1 MAIDFDKAKKN
12 IGKSYDKTMGAW
24 EKEHQKQF
32 KAQQEAEK
40 QAKLE
45 KLKKAKKTTKTPN
58 GHTVNAGGRKQL
70 TPEAKLEL
78 ERQQATNAVPKFLR
92 NMTEAVIDNSVLG
105 GITTLAYGKKP
116 SSDFDSPYYDEIHS
130 GTSATLGRLT
140 GQGAMFAS
148 QFAAGSA
155 PLNKISQAIAKTKL
169 GQAVAK
175 SVIGDAT
182 IGLGQNI
189 VMAKGEGLEGED
201 LVKDVALNTG
211 LDLALGAG
219 LEVIP
224 AAKSYLKNTKL
235 AKQAKNV
242 GEVADTTKKVAETG
256 NLGVKNTLSDAQKV
270 NSGTISD
277 AKRPAKIE
285 SNTRLSGN
293 DLDEYMSVGS
303 KTARRVKAKNIET
316 GTSPILTSP
325 DEIKKYIDDSIS
337 GIESNSTKGYG
348 RVGKSLADDVKAK
361 TNGEVDLYGKYLE
374 LNSDDLRHSSKRH
387 SLPKRDGD
395 IPLSVV
401 DFENI
406 PDYID
411 NYDDILD
418 IVQTKDGLR
427 IQLGKKINGYS
438 VITEIVQDSRN
449 SLKFKNMWGVST
461 EKYLREYKNKRIR
474 YRATSNNAIGRE
486 ASYTFSE
493 LPLNKTLPQ
502 SSYEVKP
509 EKANKTLKDLGAV
522 NPDILF
528 VGDKIENAK
537 GLFDRLY
544 KYTVSGQKE
553 LERLS
558 KVAGNTKV
566 DDYTQ
571 AVRAAK
577 GTVSNIFHDS
587 LVDTAGKVINEKSYK
602 SLIDEIPKN
611 VRKDFQ
617 TYAEHLH
624 NIDRVREGVPV
635 YKQYSAEDSQ
645 KIVDEMLK
653 KHPEFTQ
660 YTKDLNEWWNQF
672 TKAWL
677 LDTGRISKESY
688 EAMLKKYPNYI
699 PTYRVEKG
707 FGGIGSLP
715 NRVNVGS
722 GVKGAK
728 GGESEI
734 IPLED
739 SFLAQI
745 DRIVSG
751 TRKNDLYT
759 SVIEEIRKNP
769 EQMKSFGVL
778 TENKDILKNDILDNM
793 LSDATIKTKG
803 KDMYEAIVNEMS
815 EVDRR
820 GLQEVKNGVGMVTAY
835 IDGKPV
841 SAYINKDMLDALNL
855 LNDSYDS
862 EVVREISK
870 IGRSITN
877 PVKAGITGYNPL
889 FIISNVSRDL
899 PTLYIQSQHSM
910 WKTTTGLGKAIKA
923 MMTNDEI
930 YKTYKAL
937 GGKQSGYYAAGK
949 GFDDALTQKGV
960 KKLWSNVESLMSILG
975 EGTETIPRLAEF
987 INSVEK
993 YGYTK
998 DGLLRAAKDAAE
1010 STVNFKRTAPVTKAV
1025 DSWVLYLN
1033 AAVQGLDKFG
1043 RTIKNAPL
1051 KTLGRSAA
1059 MISVPYVL
1067 LTAKNWDNPHYQDL
1081 NERTKQN
1088 YFCIPNIAGEKD
1100 EQGYAKTF
1108 IKVPVNREYGAIA
1121 AASFDII
1128 FDMLDGK
1135 SFEEATKGYSET
1147 LKNNFVPPSLEENIF
1162 APITKHLPE
1171 NKDFAGRSIVPE
1183 SLVNASPKYQQDYT
1197 TSGVARG
1204 VANVANF
1211 LDDKGLPTP
1220 DTLKSPKK
1228 VDYLID
1234 SYGGYLGQ
1242 VAQGATG
1249 NNTTDLK
1256 SGVEGA
1262 FIDPFKQRFTADA
1275 RFSSGPIAEFYDA
1288 KEKALVEKND
1298 AKLEGKET
1306 SEGQIKTK
1314 VYNKIASEISDLTKE
1329 EKQIQSSNLPK
1340 TEKDKKVKVLRTKKN
1355 ELAKSAETEVKKAL
1369 KEYKQAPTFANLPTK
1384 TKEKYNSKAGISK
1397 EKWAKAYES
1406 QKSEDKYSA
1415 KTLAMI
1421 NNGVTTYEQA
1431 KSIFSGISESA
1442 FNEGM
1447 ALHKTGVKIDAV
1459 KSAYVKANTNGNSY
1473 ISKDEAIAYLNSTN
1487 YSRAQKRAIFD
1498 ALMANPKTKNPY

>member
-24 EKEHQKQF
+24 EKEHQKQL
-32 KAQQEAEK
+32 KAQQEAER

-45 KLKKAKKTTKTPN
+45 KLKKAKKTVTTPN

-105 GITTLAYGKKP
+105 GVTTLAYGKKP
-116 SSDFDSPYYDEIHS
+116 SSEFDSPYYDDIHT
-130 GTSATLGRLT
+130 GKSATLGRLA

-155 PLNKISQAIAKTKL
+155 PLDKISQAVAKTKL

-219 LEVIP
+219 IEVAP
-224 AAKSYLKNTKL
+224 AVKSYLKNTKL

-242 GEVADTTKKVAETG
+242 GEVVDTTKKVAETG
-256 NLGVKNTLSDAQKV
+256 DLGAKTTIRTNAPRKTQLKNASQKA
-270 NSGTISD
+270 SFT
-277 AKRPAKIE
+277 K
-285 SNTRLSGN
+285 
-293 DLDEYMSVGS
+293 DLNKEFERAYNEEHQ
-303 KTARRVKAKNIET
+303 K
-316 GTSPILTSP
+316 
-325 DEIKKYIDDSIS
+325 
-337 GIESNSTKGYG
+337 
-348 RVGKSLADDVKAK
+348 LAD
-361 TNGEVDLYGKYLE
+361 
-374 LNSDDLRHSSKRH
+374 
-387 SLPKRDGD
+387 
-395 IPLSVV
+395 
-401 DFENI
+401 
-406 PDYID
+406 YI
-411 NYDDILD
+411 
-418 IVQTKDGLR
+418 
-427 IQLGKKINGYS
+427 
-438 VITEIVQDSRN
+438 
-449 SLKFKNMWGVST
+449 
-461 EKYLREYKNKRIR
+461 REYKGKGSTTHIVPINEDATGRGLR
-474 YRATSNNAIGRE
+474 YTVSNNDDWYRKALKKYGSNNAVNKNADEIAADILNEELRLKRGQQE
-486 ASYTFSE
+486 YTSE
-493 LPLNKTLPQ
+493 YLYDLGELKQRNQLEMPTGK
-502 SSYEVKP
+502 V
-509 EKANKTLKDLGAV
+509 KANGVPIKHKKVGGFDVESSNIGAV

-537 GLFDRLY
+537 GLFDKLY

-553 LERLS
+553 LERMS

-571 AVRAAK
+571 AVRTAK
-577 GTVSNIFHDS
+577 GVVSNIFHSS
-587 LVDTAGKVINEKSYK
+587 LVDSAGKVINKKSYK

-778 TENKDILKNDILDNM
+778 TKNKDILKNDILDNI
-793 LSDATIKTKG
+793 LSDATIKKKG

-820 GLQEVKNGVGMVTAY
+820 GLQEVKDGVGMVTAY

-855 LNDSYDS
+855 LNDAYAAKAGSRLIG
-862 EVVREISK
+862 E
-870 IGRSITN
+870 IGRKVTN

-889 FIISNVSRDL
+889 FAISNMIRDF
-899 PTLYIQSQHSM
+899 PTLYIQSKHSM
-910 WKTTTGLGKAIKA
+910 LKTTTGIGKAIREMA
-923 MMTNDEI
+923 TNGEL
-930 YKTYKAL
+930 YKQYKAL
-937 GGKQSGYYAAGK
+937 GGKQSGYYATGK
-949 GFDDALTQKGV
+949 GFEDALGAKGLRAI
-960 KKLWSNVESLMSILG
+960 KNRVEGILSVIG
-975 EGTETIPRLAEF
+975 EGGETIPRLAEF
-987 INSVEK
+987 INSMEK
-993 YGYTK
+993 YGDT
-998 DGLLRAAKDAAE
+998 KDAALRALKDAGE
-1010 STVNFKRTAPVTKAV
+1010 VTVNFSRSAPVTKTL
-1025 DSWVLYLN
+1025 DGWTLYLN

-1059 MISVPYVL
+1059 MISVPYAAL
-1067 LTAKNWDNPHYQDL
+1067 MIANWDNPHYQDL

-1088 YFCIPNIAGEKD
+1088 YFCIPNYRGEKD
-1100 EQGYAKTF
+1100 AEGNPMTF
-1108 IKVPVNREYGAIA
+1108 IKLPVNREYGVLLG
-1121 AASFDII
+1121 AS
-1128 FDMLDGK
+1128 LDVMYGLMNGQ
-1135 SFEEATKGYSET
+1135 SWEEATRGFKET
-1147 LKNNFVPPSLEENIF
+1147 VDNNFNPPNFLNDNIL
-1162 APITKHLPE
+1162 APLFYNLPQ
-1171 NKDFAGRSIVPE
+1171 NKDFAGRAIVPE
-1183 SLVNASPKYQQDYT
+1183 SLVNVSPKNQQDYT
-1197 TSGVARG
+1197 TSGVAKG

-1211 LDDKGLPTP
+1211 LDDKGLPMS

-1228 VDYLID
+1228 IDYLID
-1234 SYGGYLGQ
+1234 QYGGYYGQ
-1242 VAQGATG
+1242 VAQAATG
-1249 NNTTDLK
+1249 GDVDDVTSLGQNVA
-1256 SGVEGA
+1256 VE
-1262 FIDPFKQRFTADA
+1262 PFKQRFTADA

-1340 TEKDKKVKVLRTKKN
+1340 TEKDKKVKALRTKKN

-1384 TKEKYNSKAGISK
+1384 TKKKYNSKAGISK

-1498 ALMANPKTKNPY
+1498 ALMQNPNTKNPY

>member
-1 MAIDFDKAKKN
+1 MSNWYDEALKNAKKIDKASSDAVKKDLQAKAREQKTKKKAEKRAKLEEAKKN
-12 IGKSYDKTMGAW
+12 RGRKKLTPEINAKKDFEAIKKSVMGSSYVAPDGSKPKTIQGTAIY
-24 EKEHQKQF
+24 QKGS
-32 KAQQEAEK
+32 KQEAR
-40 QAKLE
+40 E
-45 KLKKAKKTTKTPN
+45 KLKA
-58 GHTVNAGGRKQL
+58 
-70 TPEAKLEL
+70 
-78 ERQQATNAVPKFLR
+78 
-92 NMTEAVIDNSVLG
+92 S
-105 GITTLAYGKKP
+105 GKKVTPTTDNKVFENIANEKGVAGTFGRVYTGVGSGFVDSFTAFP
-116 SSDFDSPYYDEIHS
+116 STVASKVTGKDVDVREKMGLNMPENNPLEDSTAYQVGEM
-130 GTSATLGRLT
+130 GGELLGYSVQNR
-140 GQGAMFAS
+140 AF
-148 QFAAGSA
+148 A
-155 PLNKISQAIAKTKL
+155 PLVNSALRGTKL
-169 GQAVAK
+169 GKMAGETFKQRAAQDLARNAIEAG
-175 SVIGDAT
+175 S
-182 IGLGQNI
+182 IGLAQNI
-189 VMAKGEGLEGED
+189 GIAKQQGLEGSEF
-201 LVKDVALNTG
+201 VKDVALNTG
-211 LDLALGAG
+211 LDLVAGSALDIVPDA
-219 LEVIP
+219 VKT
-224 AAKSYLKNTKL
+224 AKNALKNTKL

-242 GEVADTTKKVAETG
+242 GEVVDTTKKVADTG
-256 NLGVKNTLSDAQKV
+256 DLGAKTTIKTNAPRKAQLKNASQKA
-270 NSGTISD
+270 SFT
-277 AKRPAKIE
+277 K
-285 SNTRLSGN
+285 
-293 DLDEYMSVGS
+293 DLNKEFERAYNEDHQ
-303 KTARRVKAKNIET
+303 K
-316 GTSPILTSP
+316 
-325 DEIKKYIDDSIS
+325 
-337 GIESNSTKGYG
+337 
-348 RVGKSLADDVKAK
+348 LAD
-361 TNGEVDLYGKYLE
+361 
-374 LNSDDLRHSSKRH
+374 
-387 SLPKRDGD
+387 
-395 IPLSVV
+395 
-401 DFENI
+401 
-406 PDYID
+406 YI
-411 NYDDILD
+411 
-418 IVQTKDGLR
+418 
-427 IQLGKKINGYS
+427 
-438 VITEIVQDSRN
+438 
-449 SLKFKNMWGVST
+449 
-461 EKYLREYKNKRIR
+461 REYKGKDSTTHIVPINEDATGRGLR
-474 YRATSNNAIGRE
+474 YTVSNNDDWYRKALKKYGSNNAVNKNADEIAADILNEELRLKRGQQE
-486 ASYTFSE
+486 YASEYLYDLGE
-493 LPLNKTLPQ
+493 LKQRNQLETPTGK
-502 SSYEVKP
+502 V
-509 EKANKTLKDLGAV
+509 KANGVPIKHKKVGGFDVESSNIGAV

-537 GLFDRLY
+537 GLFDKLY

-553 LERLS
+553 LERMS

-577 GTVSNIFHDS
+577 GVVSNIFHSS
-587 LVDTAGKVINEKSYK
+587 LVDSAGKVINEKSYK

-653 KHPEFTQ
+653 KHPEFAQ

-778 TENKDILKNDILDNM
+778 TENKDILKNDSLDDF
-793 LSDATIKTKG
+793 LSEID
-803 KDMYEAIVNEMS
+803 S
-815 EVDRR
+815 R
-820 GLQEVKNGVGMVTAY
+820 GLQEVKKGVGMVTAY

-841 SAYINKDMLDALNL
+841 SAYVNQDVLDALNL
-855 LNDSYDS
+855 LNDAYATKAGSRLIG
-862 EVVREISK
+862 E
-870 IGRSITN
+870 IGRKVTN

-889 FIISNVSRDL
+889 FAISNMIRDF

-910 WKTTTGLGKAIKA
+910 LKTTTGIGKAIKEIA
-923 MMTNDEI
+923 TNGEL
-930 YKTYKAL
+930 YKQYKAL
-937 GGKQSGYYAAGK
+937 GGKQSGYYATGK
-949 GFDDALTQKGV
+949 GFEEALGAKGI
-960 KKLWSNVESLMSILG
+960 KAIKGRVEEILSIIG
-975 EGTETIPRLAEF
+975 EGGETIPRFAEF
-987 INSVEK
+987 INSMEK
-993 YGYTK
+993 YGDT
-998 DGLLRAAKDAAE
+998 KDAALKALKDAGE
-1010 STVNFKRTAPVTKAV
+1010 VTVNFSRSAPVTKTL
-1025 DSWVLYLN
+1025 DGWTLYLN

-1059 MISVPYVL
+1059 MISVPYAAL
-1067 LTAKNWDNPHYQDL
+1067 MIANWDNPHYQDL

-1088 YFCIPNIAGEKD
+1088 YFCIPNYGGEKD
-1100 EQGYAKTF
+1100 ADGNPMTF
-1108 IKVPVNREYGAIA
+1108 IKLPVNREYGAILG
-1121 AASFDII
+1121 SS
-1128 FDMLDGK
+1128 LDVMYGLMNGQ
-1135 SFEEATKGYSET
+1135 SWEEATRGFKET
-1147 LKNNFVPPSLEENIF
+1147 VDNNFAPPNPLNDNIL
-1162 APITKHLPE
+1162 APLLINLPQ
-1171 NKDFAGRSIVPE
+1171 NKDFAGRAIVPE
-1183 SLVNASPKYQQDYT
+1183 SLVNVSPKNQQDYT
-1197 TSGVARG
+1197 TSGIAKG
-1204 VANVANF
+1204 ISNVANF
-1211 LDDKGLPTP
+1211 LGDKGLPMS

-1234 SYGGYLGQ
+1234 QYGGYYGQ
-1242 VAQGATG
+1242 VAQAATG
-1249 NNTTDLK
+1249 GDVDDVTSLGQNVA
-1256 SGVEGA
+1256 VE
-1262 FIDPFKQRFTADA
+1262 PFKQRFTADA
-1275 RFSSGPIAEFYDA
+1275 RFSSGPIADFYDA

-1298 AKLEGKET
+1298 AKLEGKEA

-1340 TEKDKKVKVLRTKKN
+1340 DEKDKKVKALRTKKN

-1384 TKEKYNSKAGISK
+1384 TKERYDSKAGISK
-1397 EKWAKAYES
+1397 EKWAEAYES
-1406 QKSEDKYSA
+1406 QKSEDRYSA

-1431 KSIFSGISESA
+1431 KSIFNGISESA

-1447 ALHKTGVKIDAV
+1447 ALHKAGVKIDAV

-1498 ALMANPKTKNPY
+1498 ALMQNPNTKNPY

>member
-1 MAIDFDKAKKN
+1 MSSLYEKALANAKKMQNQYSEAGKADLQAKANKQKAKK
-12 IGKSYDKTMGAW
+12 
-24 EKEHQKQF
+24 
-32 KAQQEAEK
+32 EAEK
-40 QAKLE
+40 KAKKD
-45 KLKKAKKTTKTPN
+45 KLKKAKDKTVTNRN
-58 GHTVNAGGRKQL
+58 GKKVNAGGRKKL
-70 TPEAKLEL
+70 TPETKLEL

-92 NMTEAVIDNSVLG
+92 NMSEAVIDNSVLG
-105 GITTLAYGKKP
+105 GVTTLAYGKKP
-116 SSDFDSPYYDEIHS
+116 SADFDSPYYDEIHS

-140 GQGAMFAS
+140 GQGAMFAA

-155 PLNKISQAIAKTKL
+155 PLDKISQAVAKTKL

-224 AAKSYLKNTKL
+224 AAKNYLKNTKL

-242 GEVADTTKKVAETG
+242 GEVVDTTKKVAETG
-256 NLGVKNTLSDAQKV
+256 DLGAKTTIRTNAPRKTQLKNASQKASFTKDLSKEFERAYNEEHQKLADYIRKYKGKGSTTHIVPINEDATGRGLRYTV
-270 NSGTISD
+270 
-277 AKRPAKIE
+277 
-285 SNTRLSGN
+285 SNN
-293 DLDEYMSVGS
+293 DDWY
-303 KTARRVKAKNIET
+303 RKA
-316 GTSPILTSP
+316 L
-325 DEIKKYIDDSIS
+325 KKY
-337 GIESNSTKGYG
+337 G
-348 RVGKSLADDVKAK
+348 
-361 TNGEVDLYGKYLE
+361 
-374 LNSDDLRHSSKRH
+374 
-387 SLPKRDGD
+387 
-395 IPLSVV
+395 
-401 DFENI
+401 
-406 PDYID
+406 
-411 NYDDILD
+411 
-418 IVQTKDGLR
+418 
-427 IQLGKKINGYS
+427 
-438 VITEIVQDSRN
+438 
-449 SLKFKNMWGVST
+449 
-461 EKYLREYKNKRIR
+461 
-474 YRATSNNAIGRE
+474 SNNAVNKNADEIAADILNEELRLKRGQQE
-486 ASYTFSE
+486 YASEYLYDLGE
-493 LPLNKTLPQ
+493 LKQRNQLEMPTGK
-502 SSYEVKP
+502 V
-509 EKANKTLKDLGAV
+509 KANGVPIKHKKVGGFDVESSNIGAV

-537 GLFDRLY
+537 GLFDKLY

-553 LERLS
+553 LERMS

-577 GTVSNIFHDS
+577 GVVSNIFHSS
-587 LVDTAGKVINEKSYK
+587 LVDSAGKVINKKSYK
-602 SLIDEIPKN
+602 TLIDEIPKN

-707 FGGIGSLP
+707 FGGTGSLP

-759 SVIEEIRKNP
+759 SIIEEIRKNP

-820 GLQEVKNGVGMVTAY
+820 GLQEVKKGVGMVTAY

-855 LNDSYDS
+855 LNDAYTTKAGA
-862 EVVREISK
+862 RLWGEIGHK
-870 IGRSITN
+870 ITN

-889 FIISNVSRDL
+889 FAISNMIRDF
-899 PTLYIQSQHSM
+899 PTLYIQSRHSM
-910 WKTTTGLGKAIKA
+910 LKTTTGIGKAIKEMA
-923 MMTNDEI
+923 TNGEL
-930 YKTYKAL
+930 YKQYKAL
-937 GGKQSGYYAAGK
+937 GGKQSGYYATGK
-949 GFDDALTQKGV
+949 GFEDALGAKGLRAI
-960 KKLWSNVESLMSILG
+960 KGRVEDILSVIG
-975 EGTETIPRLAEF
+975 EGGETIPRLAEF
-987 INSVEK
+987 INSMEK
-993 YGYTK
+993 YGDT
-998 DGLLRAAKDAAE
+998 KDAALRALKDAGE
-1010 STVNFKRTAPVTKAV
+1010 VTVNFSRSAPAIKTL
-1025 DSWVLYLN
+1025 DGWTLYLN

-1043 RTIKNAPL
+1043 RTIKRAPL

-1059 MISVPYVL
+1059 MISVPYAAL
-1067 LTAKNWDNPHYQDL
+1067 MIANWDNPHYQDL

-1088 YFCIPNIAGEKD
+1088 YFCIPNYGGEKD
-1100 EQGYAKTF
+1100 AEGNPMTF
-1108 IKVPVNREYGAIA
+1108 IKLPVNREYGVLLG
-1121 AASFDII
+1121 AS
-1128 FDMLDGK
+1128 LDVMYGLMNGQ
-1135 SFEEATKGYSET
+1135 SWEEATRGFKET
-1147 LKNNFVPPSLEENIF
+1147 VDNNFNPPNFLTDNIL
-1162 APITKHLPE
+1162 APLFYNLPQ
-1171 NKDFAGRSIVPE
+1171 NKDFAGRAIVPE
-1183 SLVNASPKYQQDYT
+1183 SLVNVSPKNQQDYT
-1197 TSGVARG
+1197 TSGVAKG

-1211 LDDKGLPTP
+1211 LDDKGLPMS

-1228 VDYLID
+1228 IDYLID
-1234 SYGGYLGQ
+1234 QYGGYYGQ
-1242 VAQGATG
+1242 VAQAATG
-1249 NNTTDLK
+1249 GDVDDVTSLGQNVA
-1256 SGVEGA
+1256 VE
-1262 FIDPFKQRFTADA
+1262 PFKQRFTADA

-1340 TEKDKKVKVLRTKKN
+1340 TEKDKKVKALRTKKN

-1498 ALMANPKTKNPY
+1498 ALMQNPNTKNPY

>member
-1 MAIDFDKAKKN
+1 MGNWYDEALKNAKKIDKASSDAVKKDLQAKAREQKTKKEAEKRAKLEEAKKN
-12 IGKSYDKTMGAW
+12 R
-24 EKEHQKQF
+24 
-32 KAQQEAEK
+32 
-40 QAKLE
+40 
-45 KLKKAKKTTKTPN
+45 
-58 GHTVNAGGRKQL
+58 GRKKL
-70 TPEAKLEL
+70 TPEINAKKDFE
-78 ERQQATNAVPKFLR
+78 AIKKSVMGSSYVAPDGSKPK
-92 NMTEAVIDNSVLG
+92 TIQGTAIYQKGSKQEARKKLKAS
-105 GITTLAYGKKP
+105 GKKVTPTTDNKVFENIAKEKGIAGTFGRAYTGVGSGFVDSFTAFP
-116 SSDFDSPYYDEIHS
+116 SAVASKVTGKDVDVREKMGLNMPRNNPLEDSTAYKVGEM
-130 GTSATLGRLT
+130 GGELLGYSV
-140 GQGAMFAS
+140 QNKAF
-148 QFAAGSA
+148 A
-155 PLNKISQAIAKTKL
+155 PLVNSALKGTKL
-169 GQAVAK
+169 GKMAGETFKQRAAQDLARNAIEAG
-175 SVIGDAT
+175 S
-182 IGLGQNI
+182 IGLAQNI
-189 VMAKGEGLEGED
+189 GIAKHQGLEGAD
-201 LVKDVALNTG
+201 LAKDVLINTG
-211 LDLALGAG
+211 LDLVAGSALDIVPDA
-219 LEVIP
+219 VKTTRN
-224 AAKSYLKNTKL
+224 ALKNTKL
-235 AKQAKNV
+235 AKQAKYV
-242 GEVADTTKKVAETG
+242 GQVVDTTKKVADTG
-256 NLGVKNTLSDAQKV
+256 NLT
-270 NSGTISD
+270 
-277 AKRPAKIE
+277 P
-285 SNTRLSGN
+285 
-293 DLDEYMSVGS
+293 
-303 KTARRVKAKNIET
+303 KTAT
-316 GTSPILTSP
+316 PINTN
-325 DEIKKYIDDSIS
+325 EVNKIDLIPKSAADVGPEPTATDLKPSLNKI
-337 GIESNSTKGYG
+337 ITSNSDT
-348 RVGKSLADDVKAK
+348 
-361 TNGEVDLYGKYLE
+361 
-374 LNSDDLRHSSKRH
+374 
-387 SLPKRDGD
+387 
-395 IPLSVV
+395 I
-401 DFENI
+401 
-406 PDYID
+406 
-411 NYDDILD
+411 
-418 IVQTKDGLR
+418 
-427 IQLGKKINGYS
+427 
-438 VITEIVQDSRN
+438 
-449 SLKFKNMWGVST
+449 
-461 EKYLREYKNKRIR
+461 
-474 YRATSNNAIGRE
+474 
-486 ASYTFSE
+486 
-493 LPLNKTLPQ
+493 
-502 SSYEVKP
+502 KP

-537 GLFDRLY
+537 GLFDKFY

-553 LERLS
+553 LERMS

-571 AVRAAK
+571 AVRTAK
-577 GTVSNIFHDS
+577 GTVSSIFNDS

-653 KHPEFTQ
+653 KHPEFAQ

-751 TRKNDLYT
+751 TRKNDLYA
-759 SVIEEIRKNP
+759 SIIEEIRKNP

-778 TENKDILKNDILDNM
+778 TENKDILKNDSLDDF
-793 LSDATIKTKG
+793 LSEID
-803 KDMYEAIVNEMS
+803 S
-815 EVDRR
+815 R
-820 GLQEVKNGVGMVTAY
+820 GLQEVKKGVGMVTAY
-835 IDGKPV
+835 VDGKPV
-841 SAYINKDMLDALNL
+841 SAYVNQDVLDALNL
-855 LNDSYDS
+855 LNDAYGTKSVARLMG
-862 EVVREISK
+862 ET
-870 IGRSITN
+870 GRKITN

-889 FIISNVSRDL
+889 FAISNMIRDF

-910 WKTTTGLGKAIKA
+910 LKTTTGIGKAIKEIA
-923 MMTNDEI
+923 TNGDL
-930 YKTYKAL
+930 YKQYKAL
-937 GGKQSGYYAAGK
+937 GGKQSGYYATGK
-949 GFDDALTQKGV
+949 GFDDALGAKGL
-960 KKLWSNVESLMSILG
+960 KAIKNRVEGILSVIG
-975 EGTETIPRLAEF
+975 EGGETIPRLAEF
-987 INSVEK
+987 INSMEK
-993 YGYTK
+993 YGDT
-998 DGLLRAAKDAAE
+998 KDAALRALKDAGE
-1010 STVNFKRTAPVTKAV
+1010 VTVNFSRSAPVTKTL
-1025 DSWVLYLN
+1025 DGWTLYLN

-1059 MISVPYVL
+1059 MISVPYAAL
-1067 LTAKNWDNPHYQDL
+1067 MIANWDNPHYQDL

-1088 YFCIPNIAGEKD
+1088 YFCIPNYGGEKD
-1100 EQGYAKTF
+1100 AEGNPMTF
-1108 IKVPVNREYGAIA
+1108 IKLPVNREYGAILG
-1121 AASFDII
+1121 SS
-1128 FDMLDGK
+1128 LDVMYGLMNGQ
-1135 SFEEATKGYSET
+1135 SWEEATRGFKET
-1147 LKNNFVPPSLEENIF
+1147 VDNNFNPPNPLNDNIL
-1162 APITKHLPE
+1162 APLLINLPE
-1171 NKDFAGRSIVPE
+1171 NKDFAGRAIVPE
-1183 SLVNASPKYQQDYT
+1183 SLVNVSPKNQQDYT
-1197 TSGVARG
+1197 TSGIAKG
-1204 VANVANF
+1204 ISNVANF
-1211 LDDKGLPTP
+1211 LGDKGLPMS

-1234 SYGGYLGQ
+1234 QYGGYYGQ
-1242 VAQGATG
+1242 VAQAATG
-1249 NNTTDLK
+1249 GNVNDATSL
-1256 SGVEGA
+1256 GQNVAVE
-1262 FIDPFKQRFTADA
+1262 PFKQRFTADA
-1275 RFSSGPIAEFYDA
+1275 RFSSGPVAKFYDA
-1288 KEKALVEKND
+1288 KDKALIEKND

-1340 TEKDKKVKVLRTKKN
+1340 EKKDKKVKALRTKKN
-1355 ELAKSAETEVKKAL
+1355 QLAKSAETEVKKAL

-1397 EKWAKAYES
+1397 ERWAKAYES

-1487 YSRAQKRAIFD
+1487 YSREQKRAIFD
-1498 ALMANPKTKNPY
+1498 ALMQNPNTKNPY

>member
-24 EKEHQKQF
+24 EKEHQKQL

-105 GITTLAYGKKP
+105 GVTTLAYGKKP

-155 PLNKISQAIAKTKL
+155 PLDKVSQAVAKTKL

-219 LEVIP
+219 LEVAP
-224 AAKSYLKNTKL
+224 AVKSYLKNTKL

-242 GEVADTTKKVAETG
+242 GEVVETAKKVAETG
-256 NLGVKNTLSDAQKV
+256 GLGAKTTIRTNAPRKTQLKNASQKA
-270 NSGTISD
+270 SFT
-277 AKRPAKIE
+277 K
-285 SNTRLSGN
+285 
-293 DLDEYMSVGS
+293 DLNKEFERAYNEEHQ
-303 KTARRVKAKNIET
+303 K
-316 GTSPILTSP
+316 
-325 DEIKKYIDDSIS
+325 
-337 GIESNSTKGYG
+337 
-348 RVGKSLADDVKAK
+348 LAD
-361 TNGEVDLYGKYLE
+361 
-374 LNSDDLRHSSKRH
+374 
-387 SLPKRDGD
+387 
-395 IPLSVV
+395 
-401 DFENI
+401 
-406 PDYID
+406 YI
-411 NYDDILD
+411 
-418 IVQTKDGLR
+418 
-427 IQLGKKINGYS
+427 
-438 VITEIVQDSRN
+438 
-449 SLKFKNMWGVST
+449 
-461 EKYLREYKNKRIR
+461 REYKGKGSTTHIVPINEDATGRGLR
-474 YRATSNNAIGRE
+474 YTVSNNDDWYRKALKKYGSNNAVNKNADEIAADILNEELRLKRGQQE
-486 ASYTFSE
+486 YASEYLYDLEE
-493 LPLNKTLPQ
+493 LKQRNQLEMPTGK
-502 SSYEVKP
+502 V
-509 EKANKTLKDLGAV
+509 KANGVPIKHKKVAGFDVESSNIGAV

-537 GLFDRLY
+537 GLFDKLY

-553 LERLS
+553 LERMS

-571 AVRAAK
+571 AVRTAK
-577 GTVSNIFHDS
+577 GVVSNIFHSS
-587 LVDTAGKVINEKSYK
+587 LVDSAGKVINKKSYK

-653 KHPEFTQ
+653 KHPEFAQ

-722 GVKGAK
+722 GGEGAK

-778 TENKDILKNDILDNM
+778 TKNKDILKNDILDNM

-820 GLQEVKNGVGMVTAY
+820 GLQEVKKGVGMVTAY

-855 LNDSYDS
+855 LNDAYTTKAGA
-862 EVVREISK
+862 RLWGEIGHK
-870 IGRSITN
+870 ITN
-877 PVKAGITGYNPL
+877 PIKAGITGYNPL
-889 FIISNVSRDL
+889 FAISNMIRDF
-899 PTLYIQSQHSM
+899 PTLYIQSQHNM
-910 WKTTTGLGKAIKA
+910 LKTTTGIGKAIKEMA
-923 MMTNDEI
+923 TNGEL
-930 YKTYKAL
+930 YKQYKAL
-937 GGKQSGYYAAGK
+937 GGKQSGYYATGK
-949 GFDDALTQKGV
+949 GFEDALGAKGL
-960 KKLWSNVESLMSILG
+960 KAIKGRVESILSVIG
-975 EGTETIPRLAEF
+975 EGGETIPRLAEF
-987 INSVEK
+987 INSMEK
-993 YGYTK
+993 YGDT
-998 DGLLRAAKDAAE
+998 KDAALRALKDAGE
-1010 STVNFKRTAPVTKAV
+1010 VTVNFSRSAPVTKTL
-1025 DSWVLYLN
+1025 DGWTLYLN

-1059 MISVPYVL
+1059 MISVPYAAL
-1067 LTAKNWDNPHYQDL
+1067 MIANWDNPHYQDL

-1088 YFCIPNIAGEKD
+1088 YFCIPNYGGEKD
-1100 EQGYAKTF
+1100 AEGNPMTF
-1108 IKVPVNREYGAIA
+1108 IKLPVNREYGVLLG
-1121 AASFDII
+1121 AS
-1128 FDMLDGK
+1128 LDVMYGLMNGQ
-1135 SFEEATKGYSET
+1135 SWEEATRGFKET
-1147 LKNNFVPPSLEENIF
+1147 VDNNFNPPNFLNDNIL
-1162 APITKHLPE
+1162 APLFYNLPQ
-1171 NKDFAGRSIVPE
+1171 NKDFAGRAIVPE
-1183 SLVNASPKYQQDYT
+1183 SLVNVSPKNQQDYT
-1197 TSGVARG
+1197 TSGVAKG
-1204 VANVANF
+1204 VADVANF
-1211 LDDKGLPTP
+1211 LGDRGLP
-1220 DTLKSPKK
+1220 
-1228 VDYLID
+1228 
-1234 SYGGYLGQ
+1234 
-1242 VAQGATG
+1242 
-1249 NNTTDLK
+1249 
-1256 SGVEGA
+1256 
-1262 FIDPFKQRFTADA
+1262 
-1275 RFSSGPIAEFYDA
+1275 
-1288 KEKALVEKND
+1288 
-1298 AKLEGKET
+1298 
-1306 SEGQIKTK
+1306 
-1314 VYNKIASEISDLTKE
+1314 
-1329 EKQIQSSNLPK
+1329 
-1340 TEKDKKVKVLRTKKN
+1340 
-1355 ELAKSAETEVKKAL
+1355 
-1369 KEYKQAPTFANLPTK
+1369 
-1384 TKEKYNSKAGISK
+1384 
-1397 EKWAKAYES
+1397 
-1406 QKSEDKYSA
+1406 
-1415 KTLAMI
+1415 M
-1421 NNGVTTYEQA
+1421 
-1431 KSIFSGISESA
+1431 
-1442 FNEGM
+1442 
-1447 ALHKTGVKIDAV
+1447 
-1459 KSAYVKANTNGNSY
+1459 
-1473 ISKDEAIAYLNSTN
+1473 
-1487 YSRAQKRAIFD
+1487 
-1498 ALMANPKTKNPY
+1498 

>member
-24 EKEHQKQF
+24 EKEHQKQL
-32 KAQQEAEK
+32 KAQQEAER

-45 KLKKAKKTTKTPN
+45 KLKKAKKTVTTPN

-92 NMTEAVIDNSVLG
+92 NMSEAVIDNSVLG
-105 GITTLAYGKKP
+105 GVTTLAYGKKP

-130 GTSATLGRLT
+130 GTSATLGRLA

-155 PLNKISQAIAKTKL
+155 PLDKVSQAVAKTKL

-219 LEVIP
+219 IEVAP
-224 AAKSYLKNTKL
+224 AVKSYLKNTKL

-242 GEVADTTKKVAETG
+242 GEVVDTTKKVAETG
-256 NLGVKNTLSDAQKV
+256 DLGAKTTIRTNAPRKTQLKNASQKA
-270 NSGTISD
+270 SFT
-277 AKRPAKIE
+277 K
-285 SNTRLSGN
+285 
-293 DLDEYMSVGS
+293 DLNKEFERAYNEEHQ
-303 KTARRVKAKNIET
+303 K
-316 GTSPILTSP
+316 
-325 DEIKKYIDDSIS
+325 
-337 GIESNSTKGYG
+337 
-348 RVGKSLADDVKAK
+348 LAD
-361 TNGEVDLYGKYLE
+361 
-374 LNSDDLRHSSKRH
+374 
-387 SLPKRDGD
+387 
-395 IPLSVV
+395 
-401 DFENI
+401 
-406 PDYID
+406 YI
-411 NYDDILD
+411 
-418 IVQTKDGLR
+418 
-427 IQLGKKINGYS
+427 
-438 VITEIVQDSRN
+438 
-449 SLKFKNMWGVST
+449 
-461 EKYLREYKNKRIR
+461 REYKGKGSTTHIVPINEDATGRGLR
-474 YRATSNNAIGRE
+474 YTVSNNDDWYRKALKKYGSNNAVNKNADEIAADILNEELRLKRGQQE
-486 ASYTFSE
+486 YTSE
-493 LPLNKTLPQ
+493 YLYDLGELKQRNQLEMPTGK
-502 SSYEVKP
+502 V
-509 EKANKTLKDLGAV
+509 KANGVPIKHKKVGGFDVESSNIGAV

-537 GLFDRLY
+537 GLFDKLY

-553 LERLS
+553 LERMS

-571 AVRAAK
+571 AVRTAK
-577 GTVSNIFHDS
+577 GVVSNIFHSS
-587 LVDTAGKVINEKSYK
+587 LVDSAGKVINKKSYK

-778 TENKDILKNDILDNM
+778 TKNKDILKNDILDNI
-793 LSDATIKTKG
+793 LSDATIKKKG

-820 GLQEVKNGVGMVTAY
+820 GLQEVKDGVGMVTAY

-855 LNDSYDS
+855 LNDAYAAKAGSRLIG
-862 EVVREISK
+862 E
-870 IGRSITN
+870 IGRKVTN

-889 FIISNVSRDL
+889 FAISNMIRDF
-899 PTLYIQSQHSM
+899 PTLYIQSKHSM
-910 WKTTTGLGKAIKA
+910 LKTTTGIGKAIREMA
-923 MMTNDEI
+923 TNGEL
-930 YKTYKAL
+930 YKQYKAL
-937 GGKQSGYYAAGK
+937 GGKQSGYYATGK
-949 GFDDALTQKGV
+949 GFEDALGAKGLRAI
-960 KKLWSNVESLMSILG
+960 KNRVEGILSVIG
-975 EGTETIPRLAEF
+975 EGGETIPRLAEF
-987 INSVEK
+987 INSMEK
-993 YGYTK
+993 YGDT
-998 DGLLRAAKDAAE
+998 KDAALRALKDAGE
-1010 STVNFKRTAPVTKAV
+1010 VTVNFSRSAPVTKTL
-1025 DSWVLYLN
+1025 DGWTLYLN

-1059 MISVPYVL
+1059 MISVPYAAL
-1067 LTAKNWDNPHYQDL
+1067 MIANWDNPHYQDL

-1088 YFCIPNIAGEKD
+1088 YFCIPNYRGEKD
-1100 EQGYAKTF
+1100 AEGNPMTF
-1108 IKVPVNREYGAIA
+1108 IKLPVNREYGVLLG
-1121 AASFDII
+1121 AS
-1128 FDMLDGK
+1128 LDVMYGLMNGQ
-1135 SFEEATKGYSET
+1135 SWEEATRGFKET
-1147 LKNNFVPPSLEENIF
+1147 VDNNFNPPNFLNDNIL
-1162 APITKHLPE
+1162 APLFYNLPQ
-1171 NKDFAGRSIVPE
+1171 NKDFAGRAIVPE
-1183 SLVNASPKYQQDYT
+1183 SLVNVSPKNQQDYT
-1197 TSGVARG
+1197 TSGVAKG

-1211 LDDKGLPTP
+1211 LDDKGLPMS

-1228 VDYLID
+1228 IDYLID
-1234 SYGGYLGQ
+1234 QYGGYYGQ
-1242 VAQGATG
+1242 VAQAATG
-1249 NNTTDLK
+1249 GDVDDVTSLGQNVA
-1256 SGVEGA
+1256 VE
-1262 FIDPFKQRFTADA
+1262 PFKQRFTADA

-1340 TEKDKKVKVLRTKKN
+1340 TEKDKKVKALRTKKN

-1384 TKEKYNSKAGISK
+1384 TKKKYNSKAGISK

-1498 ALMANPKTKNPY
+1498 ALMQNPNTKNPY

>member
-24 EKEHQKQF
+24 EKEHQKQL

-130 GTSATLGRLT
+130 GTSATLGRLA

-155 PLNKISQAIAKTKL
+155 PLDKVSQAVAKTKL

-219 LEVIP
+219 IEVAP
-224 AAKSYLKNTKL
+224 AVKSYLKNTKL

-242 GEVADTTKKVAETG
+242 GEVVDTTKKVAETG
-256 NLGVKNTLSDAQKV
+256 DLGAKTTIRTNAPRKTQLKNASQKA
-270 NSGTISD
+270 SFT
-277 AKRPAKIE
+277 K
-285 SNTRLSGN
+285 
-293 DLDEYMSVGS
+293 DLNKEFERAYNEEHQ
-303 KTARRVKAKNIET
+303 K
-316 GTSPILTSP
+316 
-325 DEIKKYIDDSIS
+325 
-337 GIESNSTKGYG
+337 
-348 RVGKSLADDVKAK
+348 LAD
-361 TNGEVDLYGKYLE
+361 
-374 LNSDDLRHSSKRH
+374 
-387 SLPKRDGD
+387 
-395 IPLSVV
+395 
-401 DFENI
+401 
-406 PDYID
+406 YI
-411 NYDDILD
+411 
-418 IVQTKDGLR
+418 
-427 IQLGKKINGYS
+427 
-438 VITEIVQDSRN
+438 
-449 SLKFKNMWGVST
+449 
-461 EKYLREYKNKRIR
+461 REYKGKGSTTHIVPINEDATGRGLR
-474 YRATSNNAIGRE
+474 YTVSNNDDWYRKALKKYGSNNAVNKNADEIAADILNEELRLKRGQQE
-486 ASYTFSE
+486 YTSE
-493 LPLNKTLPQ
+493 YLYDLGELKQRNQLEMPTGK
-502 SSYEVKP
+502 V
-509 EKANKTLKDLGAV
+509 KANGVPIKHKKVGGFDVESSNIGAV

-537 GLFDRLY
+537 GLFDKLY

-553 LERLS
+553 LERMS

-571 AVRAAK
+571 AVRTAK
-577 GTVSNIFHDS
+577 GVVSNIFHSS
-587 LVDTAGKVINEKSYK
+587 LVDSAGKVINKKSYK

-778 TENKDILKNDILDNM
+778 TKNKDILKNDILDNI
-793 LSDATIKTKG
+793 LSDATIKKKG

-820 GLQEVKNGVGMVTAY
+820 GLQEVKDGVGMVTAY

-855 LNDSYDS
+855 LNDAYAAKAGSRLIG
-862 EVVREISK
+862 E
-870 IGRSITN
+870 IGRKVTN

-889 FIISNVSRDL
+889 FAISNMIRDF
-899 PTLYIQSQHSM
+899 PTLYIQSKHSM
-910 WKTTTGLGKAIKA
+910 LKTTTGIGKAIREMA
-923 MMTNDEI
+923 TNGEL
-930 YKTYKAL
+930 YKQYKAL
-937 GGKQSGYYAAGK
+937 GGKQSGYYATGK
-949 GFDDALTQKGV
+949 GFEDALGAKGLRAI
-960 KKLWSNVESLMSILG
+960 KNRVEGILSVIG
-975 EGTETIPRLAEF
+975 EGGETIPRLAEF
-987 INSVEK
+987 INSMEK
-993 YGYTK
+993 YGDT
-998 DGLLRAAKDAAE
+998 KDAALRALKDAGE
-1010 STVNFKRTAPVTKAV
+1010 VTVNFSRSAPVTKTL
-1025 DSWVLYLN
+1025 DGWTLYLN

-1059 MISVPYVL
+1059 MISVPYAAL
-1067 LTAKNWDNPHYQDL
+1067 MIANWDNPHYQDL

-1088 YFCIPNIAGEKD
+1088 YFCIPNYGGEKD
-1100 EQGYAKTF
+1100 AEGNPMTF
-1108 IKVPVNREYGAIA
+1108 IKLPVNREYGVLLG
-1121 AASFDII
+1121 AS
-1128 FDMLDGK
+1128 LDVMYGLMNGQ
-1135 SFEEATKGYSET
+1135 SWEEATRGFKET
-1147 LKNNFVPPSLEENIF
+1147 VDNNFNPPNFLNDNIL
-1162 APITKHLPE
+1162 APLFYNLPQ
-1171 NKDFAGRSIVPE
+1171 NKDFAGRAIVPE
-1183 SLVNASPKYQQDYT
+1183 SLVNVSPKNQQDYT
-1197 TSGVARG
+1197 TSGVAKG

-1211 LDDKGLPTP
+1211 LDDKGLPMS

-1228 VDYLID
+1228 IDYLID
-1234 SYGGYLGQ
+1234 QYGGYYGQ
-1242 VAQGATG
+1242 VAQAATG
-1249 NNTTDLK
+1249 GDVDDVTSLGQNVA
-1256 SGVEGA
+1256 VE
-1262 FIDPFKQRFTADA
+1262 PFKQRFTADA

-1340 TEKDKKVKVLRTKKN
+1340 TEKDKKVKALRTKKN

-1498 ALMANPKTKNPY
+1498 ALMQNPNTKNPY

>member
-1 MAIDFDKAKKN
+1 MSNWYDEALKNAKKIDKASSDAVKKDLQAKAREQKTKKEAEKRAKLEEAKKN
-12 IGKSYDKTMGAW
+12 R
-24 EKEHQKQF
+24 
-32 KAQQEAEK
+32 
-40 QAKLE
+40 
-45 KLKKAKKTTKTPN
+45 
-58 GHTVNAGGRKQL
+58 GRKKL
-70 TPEAKLEL
+70 TPEINAKKDFEAIKKSVMGSSYVAPDGSKPKTIQGTAIYQKGSKQEARKKLKASGKK
-78 ERQQATNAVPKFLR
+78 ATP
-92 NMTEAVIDNSVLG
+92 TIDNKVFENIAKEKGVAGTFGRAYTGVGSGFVDSFTAFPSTVASKVTGKDVDVREKMGLNMPENNPLEDSTAYQVGEMGGELLGYSVQNR
-105 GITTLAYGKKP
+105 A
-116 SSDFDSPYYDEIHS
+116 F
-130 GTSATLGRLT
+130 
-140 GQGAMFAS
+140 
-148 QFAAGSA
+148 A
-155 PLNKISQAIAKTKL
+155 PLVNSALKGTKL
-169 GQAVAK
+169 GKMAGETFKQRAAQDLARNAIEAG
-175 SVIGDAT
+175 S
-182 IGLGQNI
+182 IGLAQNVGI
-189 VMAKGEGLEGED
+189 AKQQGLEGTD
-201 LVKDVALNTG
+201 FAKDVALNTG
-211 LDLALGAG
+211 LDLVAGSALDIVPDA
-219 LEVIP
+219 VKT
-224 AAKSYLKNTKL
+224 AKNALKNTKL

-242 GEVADTTKKVAETG
+242 GQVVDTAKKVAETVD
-256 NLGVKNTLSDAQKV
+256 LTPKTTVKTNAPRKTQLKNASQKASFTKDLNTEFEKTYNEDHQK
-270 NSGTISD
+270 
-277 AKRPAKIE
+277 
-285 SNTRLSGN
+285 
-293 DLDEYMSVGS
+293 
-303 KTARRVKAKNIET
+303 
-316 GTSPILTSP
+316 
-325 DEIKKYIDDSIS
+325 
-337 GIESNSTKGYG
+337 
-348 RVGKSLADDVKAK
+348 LAD
-361 TNGEVDLYGKYLE
+361 
-374 LNSDDLRHSSKRH
+374 
-387 SLPKRDGD
+387 
-395 IPLSVV
+395 
-401 DFENI
+401 
-406 PDYID
+406 YI
-411 NYDDILD
+411 
-418 IVQTKDGLR
+418 
-427 IQLGKKINGYS
+427 
-438 VITEIVQDSRN
+438 
-449 SLKFKNMWGVST
+449 
-461 EKYLREYKNKRIR
+461 REYKGKGSTTNIIPINED
-474 YRATSNNAIGRE
+474 ATGRGFRSTVSNNDDWYRKALKKYGSNSAVNKNADEIATDILNEELRLKRGQQE
-486 ASYTFSE
+486 YASEYLYDLGESKQRNQLE
-493 LPLNKTLPQ
+493 MPMGK
-502 SSYEVKP
+502 V
-509 EKANKTLKDLGAV
+509 KANGVPIKHKKVGGFDVESSNIGAV

-537 GLFDRLY
+537 GLFDKFY

-577 GTVSNIFHDS
+577 GTVSNIFNDS
-587 LVDTAGKVINEKSYK
+587 LVDSAGKVINEKSYK

-653 KHPEFTQ
+653 KHPEFAQ

-707 FGGIGSLP
+707 FGGMGSLP

-759 SVIEEIRKNP
+759 SIIEEIRKNP

-778 TENKDILKNDILDNM
+778 TENKDILKNDSLDDF
-793 LSDATIKTKG
+793 LSEID
-803 KDMYEAIVNEMS
+803 S
-815 EVDRR
+815 R
-820 GLQEVKNGVGMVTAY
+820 GLQEVKKGVGMVTAY
-835 IDGKPV
+835 VDGKPM
-841 SAYINKDMLDALNL
+841 SAYVNQDVLDALNL
-855 LNDSYDS
+855 LNDAYATKAGSRLIG
-862 EVVREISK
+862 E
-870 IGRSITN
+870 IGRKITN

-889 FIISNVSRDL
+889 FAISNMIRDF

-910 WKTTTGLGKAIKA
+910 LKTTTGIGKAIKEIA
-923 MMTNDEI
+923 TNGEL
-930 YKTYKAL
+930 YKQYKAL
-937 GGKQSGYYAAGK
+937 GGKQSGYYATGK
-949 GFDDALTQKGV
+949 GFEDAIGAKGL
-960 KKLWSNVESLMSILG
+960 KAIKGKVEEFLSIIG
-975 EGTETIPRLAEF
+975 EGGETIPRFAEF
-987 INSVEK
+987 INSMEK
-993 YGYTK
+993 YGDT
-998 DGLLRAAKDAAE
+998 KDAALRALKDAGE
-1010 STVNFKRTAPVTKAV
+1010 VTVNFSRSAPVTKTL
-1025 DSWVLYLN
+1025 DGWTLYLN

-1059 MISVPYVL
+1059 MISVPYAAL
-1067 LTAKNWDNPHYQDL
+1067 MIANWDNPHYQDL

-1088 YFCIPNIAGEKD
+1088 YFCIPNYGGEKD
-1100 EQGYAKTF
+1100 AEGNPMTF
-1108 IKVPVNREYGAIA
+1108 IKLPVNREYGAILG
-1121 AASFDII
+1121 SS
-1128 FDMLDGK
+1128 LDVMYELMNGQ
-1135 SFEEATKGYSET
+1135 SWEEATRGFKET
-1147 LKNNFVPPSLEENIF
+1147 VDNNFAPPNPLNDNIL
-1162 APITKHLPE
+1162 APLLINLPE
-1171 NKDFAGRSIVPE
+1171 NKDFAGRAIVPE
-1183 SLVNASPKYQQDYT
+1183 SLVNVSPKNQQDYT
-1197 TSGVARG
+1197 TSGIAKG
-1204 VANVANF
+1204 ISNVANF
-1211 LDDKGLPTP
+1211 LGDKGLPMS

-1234 SYGGYLGQ
+1234 QYGGYYGQ
-1242 VAQGATG
+1242 VAQAATG
-1249 NNTTDLK
+1249 GNVNDATSL
-1256 SGVEGA
+1256 GQNVAVE
-1262 FIDPFKQRFTADA
+1262 PFKQRFTADA
-1275 RFSSGPIAEFYDA
+1275 RFSSGPVSDFYDA
-1288 KEKALVEKND
+1288 KEKAEIEKND

-1340 TEKDKKVKVLRTKKN
+1340 EKKDKKVKALRTKKN
-1355 ELAKSAETEVKKAL
+1355 ELAKGAEAEVKKAL

-1384 TKEKYNSKAGISK
+1384 TKEKYDSKTGISK

-1459 KSAYVKANTNGNSY
+1459 RSAYAKANTNGNSY

-1498 ALMANPKTKNPY
+1498 ALMQNPNTKNPY